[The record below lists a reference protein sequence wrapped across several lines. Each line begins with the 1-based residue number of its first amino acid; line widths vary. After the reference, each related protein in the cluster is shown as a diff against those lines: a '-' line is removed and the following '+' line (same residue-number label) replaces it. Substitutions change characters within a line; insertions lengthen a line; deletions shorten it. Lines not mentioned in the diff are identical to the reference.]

1 MSEILVDRSRASI
14 VIVTINR
21 PAKRNACDFAAWR
34 DLASVFAALAGERE
48 TRLAIL
54 TGAGGHFSAGDDIL
68 AFAAVRGNAEL
79 ESSYRR
85 SIRDC
90 YAAIEATP
98 FPVVAAISG
107 VCVGGACSLALRC
120 DFRIADRTARFGIPS
135 ARLGL
140 IYPTE
145 QVQRLTALIGLGNAR
160 RWLYSGSLYDAE
172 EAKRTGFVEALADHN
187 VIDEVVAFTTPMIC
201 NGPLA
206 IAGTKLQLNA
216 IAGDQLATHTAAID
230 ALSVKADNSED
241 YAEAVRAFAEKR
253 KPRFRGG

>member
-1 MSEILVDRSRASI
+1 MSEILLDRSRAPI

-34 DLASVFAALAGERE
+34 DLGSVFATLAGEGE

-68 AFAAVRGNAEL
+68 AFASVRGNVEL
-79 ESSYRR
+79 EASYRQ
-85 SIRDC
+85 SIREC
-90 YAAIEATP
+90 YAAIESTP

-107 VCVGGACSLALRC
+107 VCVGGARSLALRC

-160 RWLYSGSLYDAE
+160 RWLYSGSLFDAD
-172 EAKRTGFVEALADHN
+172 EAQRIGFVEALADGN
-187 VIDEVVAFTTPMIC
+187 VIEEVVAFMTPTIC

-216 IAGDQLATHTAAID
+216 IAGDQLATHAPAIE
-230 ALSVKADNSED
+230 ALSLKADNSED
-241 YAEAVRAFAEKR
+241 YAEAVRAFAGKR
-253 KPRFRGG
+253 KPQFRGR